1 MCREDQLAY
10 LIAWPV
16 FGNVGG
22 CAGEAEARKGAARG
36 RRSGGAVLSTAGR
49 HAAARPCSEQAG
61 VEVDISDF
69 AGGSRALQALVGGS
83 ADVVTGAFDHTI
95 QMQAKNQPVVALVE
109 LGQFPGFVLA
119 LLNAKAAAYR
129 SPADLKGMKIGVT
142 APGSST
148 HFMALQLMAKSGLKP
163 DDASFVGVGATTTAV
178 AAVKRGEIDAIVNTD
193 PAVALLQRDG
203 LIKIVADTR
212 TRDGTRDVYGG
223 IYPAAVMYALAGI
236 HREESAHGSGPGE
249 RVRARTCVHAKP
261 HTRGSRGRRPRGIRA
276 WRQAAL
282 CPGDQEQ
289 PPDVFARRPLHPR
302 RRPRPR
308 YACSRR
314 SIPTCA
320 MRRSISPRPTR
331 IDSWRRRRR
340 SNSARGGAA
349 DLLDLQPKP
358 RDDARPLGGFAID
371 IGIVLGGRRH

>member
-1 MCREDQLAY
+1 MSWATLLLGLFLATPAAAQEKPE
-10 LIAWPV
+10 LAKV
-16 FGNVGG
+16 RLAVGG
-22 CAGEAEARKGAARG
+22 QAALYYLPLVVTQRLG
-36 RRSGGAVLSTAGR
+36 LFR
-49 HAAARPCSEQAG
+49 EAG

-163 DDASFVGVGATTTAV
+163 DDASFLGVGATTTAV

-193 PAVALLQRDG
+193 PAVALLQREG

-212 TRDGTRDVYGG
+212 TRDGTREVYGG
-223 IYPAAVMYALAGI
+223 IYPAAVMYASPAFI
-236 HREESAHGSGPGE
+236 D
-249 RVRARTCVHAKP
+249 KNP
-261 HTRGSRGRRPRGIRA
+261 HTVQALVNAFVRGLAFMRSHSPEEVAAVVPEEYALGDKPLYVQAIKNSLPMFSPDGRFAREGTETA
-276 WRQAAL
+276 YSVLKAF
-282 CPGDQEQ
+282 D
-289 PPDVFARRPLHPR
+289 PDVRNAK
-302 RRPRPR
+302 
-308 YACSRR
+308 
-314 SIPTCA
+314 
-320 MRRSISPRPTR
+320 
-331 IDSWRRRRR
+331 IDL
-340 SNSARGGAA
+340 AA
-349 DLLDLQPKP
+349 TYTDQFVEKAPPVK
-358 RDDARPLGGFAID
+358 
-371 IGIVLGGRRH
+371 

>member
-1 MCREDQLAY
+1 MSWATLLLGLFLATPAAAQEKPE
-10 LIAWPV
+10 LAKV
-16 FGNVGG
+16 RLAVGG
-22 CAGEAEARKGAARG
+22 QAALYYLPLVVTQRLG
-36 RRSGGAVLSTAGR
+36 LFR
-49 HAAARPCSEQAG
+49 EAG

-163 DDASFVGVGATTTAV
+163 DDAAFLGVGATTTAV

-193 PAVALLQRDG
+193 PAVALLQREG

-212 TRDGTRDVYGG
+212 TRDGTREVYGG
-223 IYPAAVMYALAGI
+223 IYPAAVMYASPAFI
-236 HREESAHGSGPGE
+236 D
-249 RVRARTCVHAKP
+249 KNP
-261 HTRGSRGRRPRGIRA
+261 HTVQALVNAFVRGLAFMRSHSPEEVEAVVPEEYALGDKPLYVQAIKNSLPMFSPDGRFAREGA
-276 WRQAAL
+276 ETAYSVLKAF
-282 CPGDQEQ
+282 D
-289 PPDVFARRPLHPR
+289 PDVRNAK
-302 RRPRPR
+302 
-308 YACSRR
+308 
-314 SIPTCA
+314 
-320 MRRSISPRPTR
+320 
-331 IDSWRRRRR
+331 IDL
-340 SNSARGGAA
+340 AA
-349 DLLDLQPKP
+349 TYTDRFVEKAPPVK
-358 RDDARPLGGFAID
+358 
-371 IGIVLGGRRH
+371 

>member
-1 MCREDQLAY
+1 MSWPTLLLGLFLATPAAAQEKPE
-10 LIAWPV
+10 LAKV
-16 FGNVGG
+16 RLAVGG
-22 CAGEAEARKGAARG
+22 QAALYYLPLVVTQRLG
-36 RRSGGAVLSTAGR
+36 LFR
-49 HAAARPCSEQAG
+49 EAG

-163 DDASFVGVGATTTAV
+163 DDASFLGVGATTTAV

-193 PAVALLQRDG
+193 PAVALLQREG

-212 TRDGTRDVYGG
+212 TRDGTREVYGG
-223 IYPAAVMYALAGI
+223 IYPAAVMYASPAFI
-236 HREESAHGSGPGE
+236 D
-249 RVRARTCVHAKP
+249 KNP
-261 HTRGSRGRRPRGIRA
+261 HTVQALVNAFVRGLAFMRSHSPEEVAAVVPEEYALGDKPLYVQAIKNSLPMFSPDGRFAREGA
-276 WRQAAL
+276 ETAYSVLKAF
-282 CPGDQEQ
+282 D
-289 PPDVFARRPLHPR
+289 PDVRNAK
-302 RRPRPR
+302 
-308 YACSRR
+308 
-314 SIPTCA
+314 
-320 MRRSISPRPTR
+320 
-331 IDSWRRRRR
+331 IDL
-340 SNSARGGAA
+340 AA
-349 DLLDLQPKP
+349 TYTDRFVEKAPPVK
-358 RDDARPLGGFAID
+358 
-371 IGIVLGGRRH
+371 

>member
-1 MCREDQLAY
+1 MSWPTLLLGLFLATPAAAQERPE
-10 LIAWPV
+10 LAKV
-16 FGNVGG
+16 RLAVGG
-22 CAGEAEARKGAARG
+22 QAALYYLPLVVTQRLG
-36 RRSGGAVLSTAGR
+36 LFR
-49 HAAARPCSEQAG
+49 EAG

-163 DDASFVGVGATTTAV
+163 DDASFLGVGATTTAV

-193 PAVALLQRDG
+193 PAVALLQREG

-212 TRDGTRDVYGG
+212 TRDGTREVYGG
-223 IYPAAVMYALAGI
+223 IYPAAVMYASPAFI
-236 HREESAHGSGPGE
+236 D
-249 RVRARTCVHAKP
+249 KNP
-261 HTRGSRGRRPRGIRA
+261 HTVQALVNAFVRGLAFMRSHSPEEVAAVVPEEYALGDKPLYVQAIKNSLPMFSPDGRFAREGA
-276 WRQAAL
+276 ETAYSVLKAF
-282 CPGDQEQ
+282 D
-289 PPDVFARRPLHPR
+289 PDVRNAK
-302 RRPRPR
+302 
-308 YACSRR
+308 
-314 SIPTCA
+314 
-320 MRRSISPRPTR
+320 
-331 IDSWRRRRR
+331 IDL
-340 SNSARGGAA
+340 AA
-349 DLLDLQPKP
+349 TYTDRFVEKAPPVK
-358 RDDARPLGGFAID
+358 
-371 IGIVLGGRRH
+371 

>member
-1 MCREDQLAY
+1 MRWPTLLLGLFLATPAAAQEKPE
-10 LIAWPV
+10 LAKV
-16 FGNVGG
+16 RLAVGG
-22 CAGEAEARKGAARG
+22 QAALYYLPLVVTQRLG
-36 RRSGGAVLSTAGR
+36 LFR
-49 HAAARPCSEQAG
+49 EAG

-163 DDASFVGVGATTTAV
+163 DDASFLGVGATTTAL

-193 PAVALLQRDG
+193 PAVALLQREG

-212 TRDGTRDVYGG
+212 TRDGTREVYGG
-223 IYPAAVMYALAGI
+223 IYPAAVMYASPAFI
-236 HREESAHGSGPGE
+236 D
-249 RVRARTCVHAKP
+249 KNP
-261 HTRGSRGRRPRGIRA
+261 HTVQALVNAFVRGLAFMRSHSPEEVAAVVPEEYALGDKPLYVQAIKNSLPMFSPDGRFAREGA
-276 WRQAAL
+276 ETAYSVLKAF
-282 CPGDQEQ
+282 D
-289 PPDVFARRPLHPR
+289 PDVRNAK
-302 RRPRPR
+302 
-308 YACSRR
+308 
-314 SIPTCA
+314 
-320 MRRSISPRPTR
+320 
-331 IDSWRRRRR
+331 IDL
-340 SNSARGGAA
+340 AA
-349 DLLDLQPKP
+349 TYTDRFVEKAPPVK
-358 RDDARPLGGFAID
+358 
-371 IGIVLGGRRH
+371 

>member
-1 MCREDQLAY
+1 MSWPTLLLGLFLATPAAAQEKPE
-10 LIAWPV
+10 LAKV
-16 FGNVGG
+16 RLAVGG
-22 CAGEAEARKGAARG
+22 QAALYYLPLVVTQRLG
-36 RRSGGAVLSTAGR
+36 LFR
-49 HAAARPCSEQAG
+49 EAG

-163 DDASFVGVGATTTAV
+163 DDASFLGVGATTTAV

-193 PAVALLQRDG
+193 PAVALLQREG

-212 TRDGTRDVYGG
+212 TRDGTREVYGG
-223 IYPAAVMYALAGI
+223 IYPAAVMYAPPAFIEKNPRTVQALVNAFVRGLAFMRSHAPEEVAAVVPEEYALGDKPLYVQAI
-236 HREESAHGSGPGE
+236 KNSLPMFSPDGRFAREGAETAYSVLKAF
-249 RVRARTCVHAKP
+249 
-261 HTRGSRGRRPRGIRA
+261 
-276 WRQAAL
+276 
-282 CPGDQEQ
+282 D
-289 PPDVFARRPLHPR
+289 PDVRNAK
-302 RRPRPR
+302 
-308 YACSRR
+308 
-314 SIPTCA
+314 
-320 MRRSISPRPTR
+320 
-331 IDSWRRRRR
+331 IDL
-340 SNSARGGAA
+340 AA
-349 DLLDLQPKP
+349 TYTDRFVEKAPPVK
-358 RDDARPLGGFAID
+358 
-371 IGIVLGGRRH
+371 